1 MLNKTEMQTTHRIRI
16 GLAGAGHLGRFHIE
30 CLQRIDE
37 FDLVGFHDSD
47 TERADEIH
55 KKYNVVY
62 FPSFDALLDQVE
74 ALCIVTPTITHYELA
89 LKAMEAG
96 KHLFIEKPLTDH
108 PETSF
113 DLVKKLKEK
122 NLVGRVG
129 HVERYNPAYVAACK
143 LGIHKPLFIEAHR
156 LAPFNLRGLDVP
168 VVMDLMIHDI
178 DLILTMVDD
187 EVDHIEANGVGVAGQ
202 SADICN
208 ARITFKNHAV
218 ANLTASR
225 ISLKQMRKLRLFQ
238 RDQYMAIDFLNHEV
252 QVVKLL
258 HDEPTDQLSMKMDL
272 PEGARWIA
280 ADNPEV
286 TKHNAIEEELKAFN
300 KAIRDRSDQG
310 VTFAQAAQAVDVAYR
325 IMDQIT
331 KYEK

>member
-1 MLNKTEMQTTHRIRI
+1 METSHPIRI

-37 FDLVGFHDSD
+37 FNLVGFHDSD
-47 TERADEIH
+47 ISRAEEI
-55 KKYNVVY
+55 KNKYSIAY
-62 FPSFDALLDQVE
+62 FPSFEKLLDKID
-74 ALCIVTPTITHYELA
+74 ALCIVTPTITHHELA
-89 LKAMEAG
+89 LTAIKAG
-96 KHLFIEKPLTDH
+96 KHLFIEKPLTDN
-108 PETSF
+108 PVTSLE
-113 DLVKKLKEK
+113 LVSRLKEK

-129 HVERYNPAYVAACK
+129 HVERYNPAFVAARK
-143 LGIHKPLFIEAHR
+143 IGIHQPLFIEAHR
-156 LAPFNLRGLDVP
+156 LAPFNVRGLDVP

-178 DLILTMVDD
+178 DLILNMVND

-208 ARITFKNHAV
+208 ARITFKNNAV

-258 HDEPTDQLSMKMDL
+258 HEEPTDQLSMKMDL
-272 PEGARWIA
+272 PDGARWIA

-286 TKHNAIEEELKAFN
+286 TSHNAIEQELREFSL
-300 KAIRDRSDQG
+300 AIRGGSEDG

-331 KYEK
+331 KYEI